1 MSNEP
6 RQPAEEAETAVA
18 EATPAPAPAK
28 GKPAR
33 KQSAAATPAKR
44 GARSA
49 REEEDELEDEDDEE
63 WDEDDED
70 EDDEDDEDEDDEDDE
85 DEDDEVEDRARGRR
99 AAAARSRRAAPRRP
113 ASEKKIV
120 LDERK
125 IDTPKLQTL
134 GMLSVVV
141 FASLSMW
148 GAARFACNAH
158 PPETRK
164 PRVPTQQE
172 LSGEPKDAAFEIGQ
186 RWTSYDFAGALA
198 LSSGALAEAI
208 KADQAKCQA
217 NAGSCAEKKA
227 ALVDAPLTT
236 AALLART
243 PTTAT
248 VRVTQHGGLLGKQD
262 YIVELVKEGNAWKG
276 LTKQPYVAPSAAPP
290 AAPPTEA
297 SESGETQASPPQA
310 PSPQAPAAPSPQ
322 APAAPSPAAPPPPSP

>member
-18 EATPAPAPAK
+18 EATPAPAK

-49 REEEDELEDEDDEE
+49 REEEAELEDEDDEE
-63 WDEDDED
+63 WDEED
-70 EDDEDDEDEDDEDDE
+70 EDEDEDDEDDE

-172 LSGEPKDAAFEIGQ
+172 LTGEPKDAAFEIGQ

-297 SESGETQASPPQA
+297 SESGEPQASPPEA
-310 PSPQAPAAPSPQ
+310 PSPQAPVAPAPSPQ
-322 APAAPSPAAPPPPSP
+322 APAAPSPAAPPSPSP